1 MAAKTVVKK
10 PEPKKLK
17 PKGETMEE
25 QQDSIIVVTHLDN
38 IVARFG
44 QQFTRIE
51 LSIIE
56 RIRMM
61 FIEEEGE
68 KEEDTEPEP

>member
-1 MAAKTVVKK
+1 MAKPVIKK

-61 FIEEEGE
+61 FIEEEGD
-68 KEEDTEPEP
+68 KEEEDDPGQ

>member
-1 MAAKTVVKK
+1 MVKPVIKK

-17 PKGETMEE
+17 PRGETMEE

-44 QQFTRIE
+44 QQFTGIE
-51 LSIIE
+51 HRIIE
-56 RIRMM
+56 KVRMLYLE
-61 FIEEEGE
+61 EEEGE
-68 KEEDTEPEP
+68 KEDEPDSEQ